1 MVTQKKVRTCGES
14 LSFDLLKEFDQ
25 IESSQKLDF
34 WGLCAV
40 PNKQTKPGFFF
51 PKGPIF
57 LHSCA
62 TCSELPS
69 DISSVLCGPIGS
81 ISF

>member
-1 MVTQKKVRTCGES
+1 MVLIIDGNSEIGAHGKEQS
-14 LSFDLLKEFDQ
+14 LLFDLLKEFDQ

-34 WGLCAV
+34 WGLYAV

-51 PKGPIF
+51 SKGPIF

-69 DISSVLCGPIGS
+69 NISPMG
-81 ISF
+81 